1 LKKIVIPVVMLFGL
15 LLAATIGISTAKP
28 SWITRQEAEVVT
40 PPVPPAHTTVVIGTV
55 RAHVNVPSR
64 AIDNSPALVATIEA
78 STVAA
83 TIEASTAKPSW
94 TTRQEAEVMAPPV
107 PPAQTTAVTG
117 TVRAHVN
124 VPSRAIDNS
133 PALQP

>member
-1 LKKIVIPVVMLFGL
+1 LKGIVIPAVMLFGL
-15 LLAATIGISTAKP
+15 LLVATIG
-28 SWITRQEAEVVT
+28 
-40 PPVPPAHTTVVIGTV
+40 
-55 RAHVNVPSR
+55 
-64 AIDNSPALVATIEA
+64 
-78 STVAA
+78 
-83 TIEASTAKPSW
+83 ASTAKPSW
-94 TTRQEAEVMAPPV
+94 TTRQEAQVIAPPV